1 MLCYFKPPRRPSRK
15 ARQGTN
21 SVFRQ
26 LIKVENQAFILPF
39 LYELCQVPKYLLKEN
54 SSLIKE
60 SQIINAE
67 QMIEL
72 ENYHFAIPN
81 GIMDLSNNQQWL
93 L

>member
-39 LYELCQVPKYLLKEN
+39 LYELCQGTQI
-54 SSLIKE
+54 LIKGK
-60 SQIINAE
+60 S
-67 QMIEL
+67 
-72 ENYHFAIPN
+72 FF
-81 GIMDLSNNQQWL
+81 NQRITDNKCRTNDRIRKL
-93 L
+93 PFCNT